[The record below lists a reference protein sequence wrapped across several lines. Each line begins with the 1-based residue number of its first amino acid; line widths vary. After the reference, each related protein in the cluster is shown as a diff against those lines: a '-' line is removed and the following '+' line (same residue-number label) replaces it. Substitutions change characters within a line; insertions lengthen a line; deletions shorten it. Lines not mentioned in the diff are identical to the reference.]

1 MAQRGRL
8 TEIGWLG
15 EGLSEKVM
23 FRLKDARQDV

>member
-8 TEIGWLG
+8 TEIGWL